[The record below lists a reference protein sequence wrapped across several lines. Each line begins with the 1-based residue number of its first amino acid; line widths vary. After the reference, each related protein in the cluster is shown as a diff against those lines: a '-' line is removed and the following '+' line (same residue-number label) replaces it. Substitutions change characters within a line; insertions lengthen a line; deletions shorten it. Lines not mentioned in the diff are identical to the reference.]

1 MVSAREDGFTTDV
14 SLNIQ
19 LFSKKA
25 IWITFF
31 EFQFTFSTKNEHGG
45 SLLLSEARKTV
56 RTISVYYT
64 KFRNTSTAAQTITGG
79 RLDKVGWIESHNY
92 HKRLIKHRKPSMLIL
107 GDSIAKGLRRYMDV
121 WDRYLGK
128 HTVNLGIGGDK
139 VEGAIWRIG
148 NLAVNKEVRYV
159 VLICGTNNI
168 DKNIPADIV
177 KGIKY
182 ASQLM
187 KYKFYNCKVIVSGIL
202 PRDYSPGTRRN
213 KIRVLF
219 ILFIIFLGSIIV
231 KMVLHPKIK
240 K

>member
-64 KFRNTSTAAQTITGG
+64 KFRNTSTAAQAITGG

-107 GDSIAKGLRRYMDV
+107 GDSIAKGLRRYIDV

-168 DKNIPADIV
+168 DKNVPAGIV
-177 KGIKY
+177 KGIKC
-182 ASQLM
+182 AIQLV
-187 KYKFYNCKVIVSGIL
+187 KYKFYNCNVIVSGIL
-202 PRDYSPGTRRN
+202 PREYSPGTRRN
-213 KIRVLF
+213 KIRFLF
-219 ILFIIFLGSIIV
+219 ILFNIFLGSIIV
-231 KMVLHPKIK
+231 KMVLHPRLK

>member
-19 LFSKKA
+19 LFSKKT

-56 RTISVYYT
+56 RTISVYYI
-64 KFRNTSTAAQTITGG
+64 KFRNTSTAAQAITGG
-79 RLDKVGWIESHNY
+79 RFDKVGWIESHNY

-107 GDSIAKGLRRYMDV
+107 GNSIAKGLRSYMDV

-128 HTVNLGIGGDK
+128 HTVNVGIGGDK
-139 VEGAIWRIG
+139 VEDAIWRIG

-168 DKNIPADIV
+168 DKNVPAGIV
-177 KGIKY
+177 KGIKC
-182 ASQLM
+182 AIQLV
-187 KYKFYNCKVIVSGIL
+187 KYKFYNCNVIVSGIL
-202 PRDYSPGTRRN
+202 PREYSPGTRRN
-213 KIRVLF
+213 KIRFLF
-219 ILFIIFLGSIIV
+219 IKFNIFLGSIIV
-231 KMVLHPKIK
+231 KMVLHPRLK